1 MQNCCCTLHTLI
13 DATAA
18 LEMRTLHTLID
29 STVSFHATAVAL
41 ALVLLLLLL
50 VLVLEP
56 VLVAGLVAE
65 PRGRQQSRVLKL
77 FLIRWRQGDR

>member
-29 STVSFHATAVAL
+29 STVSFHTTAVAL
-41 ALVLLLLLL
+41 ALVLLLLL

-56 VLVAGLVAE
+56 VLVAGLVAL
-65 PRGRQQSRVLKL
+65 VLL
-77 FLIRWRQGDR
+77 L

>member
-29 STVSFHATAVAL
+29 STVSFHTTAVAL

-56 VLVAGLVAE
+56 VLVAGLVAL
-65 PRGRQQSRVLKL
+65 VLL
-77 FLIRWRQGDR
+77 LH